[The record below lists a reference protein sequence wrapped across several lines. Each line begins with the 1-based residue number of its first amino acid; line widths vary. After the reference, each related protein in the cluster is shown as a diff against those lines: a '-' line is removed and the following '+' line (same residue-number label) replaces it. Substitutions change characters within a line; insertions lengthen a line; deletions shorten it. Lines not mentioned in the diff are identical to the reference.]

1 VLCSA
6 VLCCAERRW
15 VGAWRLEGTGQGGLT
30 LGAVHNQEDRVALF
44 RVAGALLEGCD
55 ARRLGACAALDGRDM
70 AGGLLAADKSNDKSF
85 LRTRFPYLPSTA
97 IAHGPAA
104 LQPLP
109 RRSWAKGSSRGGGG
123 GGEGGGGEGVGW
135 FREGLA
141 APNGSDRTFC
151 DDQSIRWPN
160 QRGAGGGTTLTRP
173 RPRLSGHGGACCSKG
188 GGALAPRS
196 HHAAARCTSQPG
208 SPRRWLSAK
217 HCGGRPAAG

>member
-1 VLCSA
+1 VLCCA

-70 AGGLLAADKSNDKSF
+70 ARGLLAADKSNDKSF

-123 GGEGGGGEGVGW
+123 REAAKVWGGLG
-135 FREGLA
+135 RGL
-141 APNGSDRTFC
+141 
-151 DDQSIRWPN
+151 
-160 QRGAGGGTTLTRP
+160 QRQMVATGLFAMINRFAGP
-173 RPRLSGHGGACCSKG
+173 
-188 GGALAPRS
+188 
-196 HHAAARCTSQPG
+196 TSAVRVAEQP
-208 SPRRWLSAK
+208 
-217 HCGGRPAAG
+217 